1 MPLLLLKSN
10 KISSALPLYSTLSLS
25 RSLLIK
31 FTTLEIRF
39 FHSVNAL
46 DDPNKREGEKKKEKG
61 KQTNLSQYFPTDII
75 NNFINPV
82 EKIARGAGRTRFNLA
97 AAAQILA
104 PLSLK
109 DAIYN
114 FIKAEVIGKRCPKT
128 ANKSAV
134 DSFGKVEKKVSYR

>member
-1 MPLLLLKSN
+1 MRLMIP
-10 KISSALPLYSTLSLS
+10 
-25 RSLLIK
+25 
-31 FTTLEIRF
+31 IR
-39 FHSVNAL
+39 
-46 DDPNKREGEKKKEKG
+46 DEEKKKEKG
-61 KQTNLSQYFPTDII
+61 KQTSPSQYFPTDII

-82 EKIARGAGRTRFNLA
+82 EKIAQGAGLGRANRGWFNLA
-97 AAAQILA
+97 AAAQTLA

-134 DSFGKVEKKVSYR
+134 DSFGKVEKKVSYRYIRIGRY